1 MNEGGA
7 CSARDI
13 HLLTTDAVLADL
25 VSGREVLVYDSG
37 RYSLDSDD
45 ARAVLN
51 WYRESSGRWTAN
63 QNATDIEAIVDAVDA
78 VPPAITTD
86 AAPAPTVERR
96 KLALKRMVAH
106 RFAGLH
112 VYGRLTDAPDTFVFA
127 PTASVTLFEG
137 ANGSGKTSILNAII
151 WCLTGHLIRSQRE
164 PELGTTEFACEVT
177 RPDNTVTVHQMS
189 SVTPMPNAL
198 SELPEEGKPIPA
210 DTWVE
215 LTFVDADG
223 NELPPVR
230 RHQIRNQRGK
240 LVETEPDLNALG
252 LDPIAWRIA
261 TTMPAMLPF
270 LSVGSASQLGQA
282 VARLTGLANLVD
294 LAKHA
299 GNAATRISTRRI
311 KEIEA
316 EITQI
321 ATRYGESVDDLRM
334 LLSENADIALEGEVP
349 AIDADDAQLLLAD
362 IGMHFSNAK
371 ATGLTTAR
379 AVLGEGFDPQVKA
392 DRDGLERD
400 IRPAIEQLTRVKDLP
415 SISRLS
421 GLSVDEQQLA
431 DISEWFA
438 QIDREAA
445 TLAELADHPDRAK
458 RSQLYALIS
467 SWIHRHEHP
476 DDGRCPVCTG
486 ELAGAYDP
494 VTGEPV
500 ATEISAAEVNR
511 ELVAQTVRQW
521 AEKWHGQLL
530 ERLPDAVA
538 AEARKTLPL
547 RPADLLVAGM
557 TTELYATE
565 GFRGTLLALAED
577 SDRLV
582 EETAAGLPRFVEP
595 EVRMLPVSIAE
606 PANAL
611 LVLLKR
617 VDRAIAFANW
627 RKAHATE
634 LGAFIQTVR
643 RGDEGSQNADRAIG
657 SRLKMLLSI
666 VESVA
671 PLNQAGVYVSRLE
684 AGRTERGGKVDR
696 IVQCG
701 RAVTAL
707 QALVPL
713 GTLAQA
719 QVDSLRSTLQTRS
732 DHWRSA
738 MYQNATTY
746 APDLTGTVM
755 DAKGVLGLQVGRDGV
770 NAPAQHISNASAL
783 RGALLGFFLAFRE
796 HVLQQRGGLTTLVLD
811 DPQELLDNDN
821 RERLARGLCG
831 LASTAQLLIT
841 THDRKFARCLVAE
854 HRENAEHLSVHPVNS
869 VHPTVFV
876 APAQEEVDRK
886 RAVFL
891 DSPDNHVAAQDY
903 ASDLRVFLEARL
915 GDLFDSIAQPAYTT
929 TTKAV
934 TLMPLV
940 DRLRGMVGG
949 GSGELFSHP
958 LVKQFANDPAF
969 AEGAEARRVLNQSHH
984 DKPSITY
991 MDVDRLKQIFARLRT
1006 NVEKMHE
1013 QFRLH
1018 RWREPLE
1025 PSTPDTNVVALRPL
1039 APPVIAIPI
1048 CPDIAAFMGSAPSGG
1063 SQEVPEETLD
1073 GTWFQGKSLYY
1084 VRGESLGFAIPSGSA
1099 AIVECEPYPGRDQNL
1114 VIARHKRLTFARRVA
1129 RSPNAIGVSLS
1140 AQMPDP
1146 RYSRATMTYDDS
1158 AVRLY
1163 RIVGAVFTDM
1173 APPDGGGE
1181 ATLIEAVPE
1190 LDTVQVAY
1198 RVKEDSAIPLALPG
1212 QVILGGAELT
1222 PAQLDGWE
1230 GKLVAVTLADGASI
1244 FKRVGSRLP
1253 GALGNLRQ
1261 FEAIGGLGSSM
1272 VVATEAIGEFGDIPL
1287 MASARRVVGVLYDAV

>member
-1 MNEGGA
+1 MNNDGA
-7 CSARDI
+7 RPARDI

-25 VSGREVLVYDSG
+25 VGGREVLVRGSD
-37 RYSLDSDD
+37 RYSLDSDG
-45 ARAVLN
+45 ARSVLD
-51 WYRESSGRWTAN
+51 WYRANGGKWAAN
-63 QNATDIEAIVDAVDA
+63 QNAADIEAIIDAVDA
-78 VPPAITTD
+78 APPAVAAD
-86 AAPAPTVERR
+86 AAPAPAAAGRR
-96 KLALKRMVAH
+96 LTLRRMIAH

-112 VYGRLTDAPDTFVFA
+112 VYGRMTDAPETFVFT

-151 WCLTGHLIRSQRE
+151 WCLTGYLIRSQRE
-164 PELGTTEFACEVT
+164 PELGTTEFDCEIT
-177 RPDNTVTVHQMS
+177 KPNGAVTVHQMS
-189 SVTPMPNAL
+189 SVTPMPNAGG
-198 SELPEEGKPIPA
+198 ELPEDGKPIPA

-215 LTFVDADG
+215 LTFADADG

-230 RHQIRNQRGK
+230 RHQTRNPRGK
-240 LVETEPDLNALG
+240 LQEAEPDLEALG

-261 TTMPAMLPF
+261 TTMPAMLQF
-270 LSVGSASQLGQA
+270 LSVGSASQLGHA

-299 GNAATRISTRRI
+299 GNAATRISTRRV

-316 EITQI
+316 EIAQV
-321 ATRYGESVDDLRM
+321 AARYGESVDDLTRS
-334 LLSENADIALEGEVP
+334 LTENTDIAFAGEVP
-349 AIDADDAQLLLAD
+349 SIDDADAEQRLAN
-362 IGMHFSNAK
+362 IANHFADAK
-371 ATGLTTAR
+371 ATGLATAKT
-379 AVLGEGFDPQVKA
+379 VLGEGFDPLIKA
-392 DRDGLERD
+392 ARDDLERS
-400 IRPAIEQLTRVKDLP
+400 IRPATEQLARVKDLP

-421 GLSVDEQQLA
+421 GLSVEERQLV
-431 DISEWFA
+431 DISGWFA

-445 TLAELADHPDRAK
+445 ILAELADNPDRAK
-458 RSQLYALIS
+458 RSQLYAMVS

-476 DDGRCPVCTG
+476 ADGRCPVCTG
-486 ELAGAYDP
+486 DLTGARDP
-494 VTGEPV
+494 VTGELV
-500 ATEISAAEVNR
+500 AGQIAAAETNR
-511 ELVAQTVRQW
+511 ELVAQTARQW
-521 AEKWHGQLL
+521 AAKWHGQLL
-530 ERLPDAVA
+530 EQLP
-538 AEARKTLPL
+538 EAIAGEGRKELPPL
-547 RPADLLVAGM
+547 PADLLIAGM
-557 TTELYATE
+557 TTELYATD
-565 GFRGTLLALAED
+565 GFRGTLSALAQD

-582 EETAAGLPRFVEP
+582 EETAAGLPPFEEP
-595 EVRMLPVSIAE
+595 AVRMLPASIVGHADQ
-606 PANAL
+606 L
-611 LVLLKR
+611 LVLMKR

-627 RKAHATE
+627 RKDHAAE

-643 RGDEGSQNADRAIG
+643 RGDEGSPNADRAIG
-657 SRLKMLLSI
+657 RRLKTLLSI

-671 PLNQAGVYVSRLE
+671 PLNQAGICVSRLE
-684 AGRTERGGKVDR
+684 TARAARSGKVDR
-696 IVQCG
+696 VAQCG

-707 QALVPL
+707 EALVPL
-713 GTLAQA
+713 GALAQA

-732 DHWRSA
+732 DHWRNA
-738 MYQNATTY
+738 MYQNATSY

-796 HVLQQRGGLTTLVLD
+796 HVLRQRGGLVTLILD

-821 RERLARGLCG
+821 RERLARGLSG

-854 HRENAEHLSVHPVNS
+854 HREGSEHLSVHPVNS

-886 RAVFL
+886 RGVFL
-891 DSPDNHVAAQDY
+891 NSPDDHAAAQDY

-915 GDLFDSIAQPAYTT
+915 GDLFDSIAHPAYTT

-949 GSGELFSHP
+949 GLGELFEHP

-969 AEGAEARRVLNQSHH
+969 AEGADARRVLNQSHH
-984 DKPSITY
+984 DKVSITY
-991 MDVDRLKQIFARLRT
+991 MDVDRLKQTFARLRT
-1006 NVEKMHE
+1006 NVEKVHE

-1025 PSTPDTNVVALRPL
+1025 ASATGSNVVALRAL
-1039 APPVIAIPI
+1039 APPVLDVPI

-1063 SQEVPEETLD
+1063 SQDVSDETLD

-1084 VRGESLGFAIPSGSA
+1084 VRGESLGFAIPSGSV
-1099 AIVECEPYPGRDQNL
+1099 AIVECEPYAGRDHNL
-1114 VIARHKRLTFARRVA
+1114 VIARHKKQTFARRVA

-1146 RYSRATMTYDDS
+1146 RDSRATMTYDDS

-1173 APPDGGGE
+1173 PPPAGGGE
-1181 ATLIEAVPE
+1181 ATLIETVPE
-1190 LDTVQVAY
+1190 LDTVQIAY

-1212 QVILGGAELT
+1212 QIILGGAELT

-1230 GKLVAVTLADGASI
+1230 GRLAAVTLADGTSI

-1253 GALGNLRQ
+1253 GALGHLRL
-1261 FEAIGGLGSSM
+1261 FETIGGLGSSM
-1272 VVATEAIGEFGDIPL
+1272 VVTTEAVSDVGDVPL
-1287 MASARRVVGVLYDAV
+1287 MTSARRVVGVLYDPV

>member
-1 MNEGGA
+1 MNEDGA
-7 CSARDI
+7 RPARDI

-25 VSGREVLVYDSG
+25 VSGREVIVRDND
-37 RYSLDSDD
+37 RYSLDSDG
-45 ARAVLN
+45 ARSVLD
-51 WYRESSGRWTAN
+51 WYRENGGRWAAN
-63 QNATDIEAIVDAVDA
+63 QNAADIEAIIDAVDG
-78 VPPAITTD
+78 VPPAIATD
-86 AAPAPTVERR
+86 ANPAPTVAGRR
-96 KLALKRMVAH
+96 LTLKRMVAH

-112 VYGRLTDAPDTFVFA
+112 VYGRLTDAPDTFVFT

-137 ANGSGKTSILNAII
+137 ANGSGKTSILNAMI
-151 WCLTGHLIRSQRE
+151 WCLTGNLIRSQRE
-164 PELGTTEFACEVT
+164 PESGMTEFACEIT
-177 RPDNTVTVHQMS
+177 HPDDTVTLHQMS
-189 SVTPMPNAL
+189 SVTPMPNFG
-198 SELPEEGKPIPA
+198 SELPEDGKPIPA

-230 RHQIRNQRGK
+230 RHQTRNQRGK
-240 LVETEPDLNALG
+240 LQEAEPDLDALG

-316 EITQI
+316 EIAQV
-321 ATRYGESVDDLRM
+321 ASRYGESVSDLKTI
-334 LLSENADIALEGEVP
+334 LSENSDIAFEGEVP
-349 AIDADDAQLLLAD
+349 VIDAAD
-362 IGMHFSNAK
+362 TEQRLVDIATHFSDAK
-371 ATGLTTAR
+371 AAGLATAR
-379 AVLGEGFDPQVKA
+379 TVLGEGFDPQVKA
-392 DRDGLERD
+392 DRDDLERN
-400 IRPAIEQLTRVKDLP
+400 IRPAIEQLARVKDLP
-415 SISRLS
+415 SISRLTS
-421 GLSVDEQQLA
+421 LPADEQQLA
-431 DISEWFA
+431 DMREWFA

-445 TLAELADHPDRAK
+445 TLAELADNPDRAK
-458 RSQLYALIS
+458 RAQLYAMVS

-476 DDGRCPVCTG
+476 ADGRCPVCTG
-486 ELAGAYDP
+486 DLVGARDP

-500 ATEISAAEVNR
+500 ADQIAGAQVNR

-521 AEKWHGQLL
+521 AAKWHGQLL
-530 ERLPDAVA
+530 EHLPEAIA
-538 AEARKTLPL
+538 AEARKELPS
-547 RPADLLVAGM
+547 RPVDLVITGM
-557 TTELYATE
+557 TTELYATD
-565 GFRGTLLALAED
+565 GFRGTLGALAQD
-577 SDRLV
+577 SDLLV
-582 EETAAGLPRFVEP
+582 EETAASLPPFDEP
-595 EVRMLPVSIAE
+595 AERTLPPGIAE
-606 PANAL
+606 PADAL
-611 LVLLKR
+611 LDLMKR

-627 RKAHATE
+627 RKAHAAA
-634 LGAFIQTVR
+634 LSAFIQTVR
-643 RGDEGSQNADRAIG
+643 RGDEDSPDADRAIG
-657 SRLKMLLSI
+657 RRLKTLLSI
-666 VESVA
+666 IESVA
-671 PLNQAGVYVSRLE
+671 PLNQAGIFVSRLE
-684 AGRTERGGKVDR
+684 AARAERSGKVDR
-696 IVQCG
+696 IAQCG

-707 QALVPL
+707 EMLVPL

-796 HVLQQRGGLTTLVLD
+796 YVLRQRGGLTTLVLD

-821 RERLARGLCG
+821 RERLARGLSG
-831 LASTAQLLIT
+831 LASSAQLLIT

-854 HRENAEHLSVHPVNS
+854 HREGSEHLSVHPVNS

-886 RAVFL
+886 RGVFL
-891 DSPDNHVAAQDY
+891 DSPDNHAAAQDY

-915 GDLFDSIAQPAYTT
+915 GDLFDSIAHPAYTT

-949 GSGELFSHP
+949 GSGELFQHP

-969 AEGAEARRVLNQSHH
+969 AEGADARRVLNQSHH
-984 DKPSITY
+984 DKTSITY
-991 MDVDRLKQIFARLRT
+991 MDVDRLKQTFAQLRT
-1006 NVEKMHE
+1006 NVEKVHE

-1025 PSTPDTNVVALRPL
+1025 TSTGGTNVVALRPL
-1039 APPVIAIPI
+1039 APPVIAVPI

-1063 SQEVPEETLD
+1063 SQDVSEDSLD

-1084 VRGESLGFAIPSGSA
+1084 VRGESLGFAIPPGSA
-1099 AIVECEPYPGRDQNL
+1099 AIVECEPYPGRDHNL
-1114 VIARHKRLTFARRVA
+1114 VIARHKKHTFARRIA

-1146 RYSRATMTYDDS
+1146 RDSRATMTYDDS

-1173 APPDGGGE
+1173 PPPAGGGE
-1181 ATLIEAVPE
+1181 ATPIETVPE
-1190 LDTVQVAY
+1190 LDTVQIAY

-1222 PAQLDGWE
+1222 PAQLDGWT
-1230 GKLVAVTLADGASI
+1230 GKLAAVTLADGTSI

-1253 GALGNLRQ
+1253 GALGHLRQ
-1261 FEAIGGLGSSM
+1261 FETIGGLGSSM
-1272 VVATEAIGEFGDIPL
+1272 VVATEAVSDVGDVPL
-1287 MASARRVVGVLYDAV
+1287 MTSARRVVGVLYDAV

>member
-1 MNEGGA
+1 MKEDGA
-7 CSARDI
+7 RSARDI

-25 VSGREVLVYDSG
+25 VGGRELLVRGSD
-37 RYSLDSDD
+37 RYSLDSDG
-45 ARAVLN
+45 ARSVLD
-51 WYRESSGRWTAN
+51 WYRANSSKWAAN
-63 QNATDIEAIVDAVDA
+63 QNAADIEAIVDAVDA
-78 VPPAITTD
+78 SPPAVAPD
-86 AAPAPTVERR
+86 ANSVPAAAGRR
-96 KLALKRMVAH
+96 LTLGRMVAH

-112 VYGRLTDAPDTFVFA
+112 VYGRITDAPDTFDFT

-151 WCLTGHLIRSQRE
+151 WCLTGYLIRSQRE
-164 PELGTTEFACEVT
+164 PQLGTTEFDCEVT
-177 RPDNTVTVHQMS
+177 RANGDITVHQMS
-189 SVTPMPNAL
+189 SVTPMPNAD
-198 SELPEEGKPIPA
+198 SELPENGKPIPA

-215 LTFVDADG
+215 LTFVDSDG

-230 RHQIRNQRGK
+230 RHQTRNPRGK
-240 LVETEPDLNALG
+240 LLEAEPDLDALRV
-252 LDPIAWRIA
+252 DPIAWRIA

-299 GNAATRISTRRI
+299 GNAANRISTRRV
-311 KEIEA
+311 KEIEE
-316 EITQI
+316 EIALT
-321 ATRYGESVDDLRM
+321 AVRYGQSVDDLTA
-334 LLSENADIALEGEVP
+334 LLAENSDIAFGGEVP
-349 AIDADDAQLLLAD
+349 AIDADDAKQRLAD
-362 IGMHFSNAK
+362 IMTHFADAK
-371 ATGLTTAR
+371 ATGLATAQT
-379 AVLGEGFDPQVKA
+379 VLGEGFDPQVKA
-392 DRDGLERD
+392 ARDDLERS
-400 IRPAIEQLTRVKDLP
+400 IRPATEQLARVKELP
-415 SISRLS
+415 SISRLLC
-421 GLSVDEQQLA
+421 LSVDDQQLA
-431 DISEWFA
+431 DMDQWFA

-445 TLAELADHPDRAK
+445 TLAELADNPDRAK
-458 RSQLYALIS
+458 RSQLYAMVS
-467 SWIHRHEHP
+467 NWIHRHEHP

-500 ATEISAAEVNR
+500 AGQIAAAEANR
-511 ELVAQTVRQW
+511 ELLSQTVRQW
-521 AEKWHGQLL
+521 ASNWHGHLL
-530 ERLPDAVA
+530 ERLPEAFA
-538 AEARKTLPL
+538 TEARKDLPSL
-547 RPADLLVAGM
+547 PADLLVTGM

-565 GFRGTLLALAED
+565 GFSGTLSALAQD

-582 EETAAGLPRFVEP
+582 EETAAGLSPFEEP
-595 EVRMLPVSIAE
+595 TARTLPASVAE
-606 PANAL
+606 PAGSL
-611 LVLLKR
+611 LVLMNR
-617 VDRAIAFANW
+617 VGRAIAFAIW
-627 RKAHATE
+627 RRANAANLT
-634 LGAFIQTVR
+634 AFMQTVR
-643 RGDEGSQNADRAIG
+643 RGNEGSPNADRAIG
-657 SRLKMLLSI
+657 SRLRTLLSI

-684 AGRTERGGKVDR
+684 SSRADRSGKVDR
-696 IVQCG
+696 IAQCG

-707 QALVPL
+707 EALVPL

-732 DHWRSA
+732 DHWRCA

-796 HVLQQRGGLTTLVLD
+796 HVLQQRGGLTMLLLD

-821 RERLARGLCG
+821 RERLARGLSG

-891 DSPDNHVAAQDY
+891 ASPDNHAAAQDY

-915 GDLFDSIAQPAYTT
+915 GDLFDSIAQPAYST

-1006 NVEKMHE
+1006 NVEKVHE

-1018 RWREPLE
+1018 RWREPLA
-1025 PSTPDTNVVALRPL
+1025 PSTADTNVVALRPL
-1039 APPVIAIPI
+1039 ATPVIAVPI
-1048 CPDIAAFMGSAPSGG
+1048 CPDIAAFMGAAPYGG
-1063 SQEVPEETLD
+1063 SQEVPEDMLD

-1114 VIARHKRLTFARRVA
+1114 VIARHKKLTFARRVA

-1140 AQMPDP
+1140 SQMPDP

-1158 AVRLY
+1158 AIRLY

-1173 APPDGGGE
+1173 APPDGSGE
-1181 ATLIEAVPE
+1181 ATLIETVPE
-1190 LDTVQVAY
+1190 LDTIQVAY
-1198 RVKEDSAIPLALPG
+1198 RVREDSAIPLALPG
-1212 QVILGGAELT
+1212 QVILGGSELT

-1230 GKLVAVTLADGASI
+1230 GKLVAVTLAEGTSI

-1253 GALGNLRQ
+1253 GTLGYLRQ
-1261 FEAIGGLGSSM
+1261 FETIGGLGSSM
-1272 VVATEAIGEFGDIPL
+1272 VVATEAVGDAGDVPL
-1287 MASARRVVGVLYDAV
+1287 MTSVRCVVGVLYDAI